1 MDFTTGVFR
10 KLLASLLDWGYGFMT
25 VGQAFQVRGEDNS
38 QQIILR
44 HDVDQ
49 RPENSLVTARIEYDL
64 GIRGTYYFRVTPNS
78 FNGSIMSE
86 ISSLGHEIGY
96 HYEDMELARQ
106 RVKFKIQ
113 DSRFKIQDSKFK
125 IQKLEGYGEAELAA
139 VAIESFR
146 ENLAGFRELAEVDTI
161 CMHGTPLSP
170 VDSRLLWKYYD
181 YHDYGILAEPY
192 FDFTL
197 EKMLYLTDTG
207 RQWNGEAVSIRD
219 KVFSRPGEYYESWK
233 RKPASGSAMQMTE
246 QSYGFQKGFRFRS
259 TGDIMMSGRS
269 GKLPRSLMITFHP
282 QRWSEGK
289 IRWLQE
295 LVAQNAKNQIKY
307 LINRFHVE

>member
-10 KLLASLLDWGYGFMT
+10 KLLASLLDLGYGFMT
-25 VGQAFQVRGEDNS
+25 VRQAFQVRGENNS

-64 GIRGTYYFRVTPNS
+64 GISGTYYFRVTPNS
-78 FNGSIMSE
+78 FNRRIMSE
-86 ISSLGHEIGY
+86 ILSLGHDIGY

-106 RVKFKIQ
+106 RV
-113 DSRFKIQDSKFK
+113 RFKIQGSRFK
-125 IQKLEGYGEAELAA
+125 IQKLEGYGEAALAA

-146 ENLAGFRELAEVDTI
+146 ENLAWFRELAEVDTI

-170 VDSRLLWKYYD
+170 IDSRLLWKYYD

-207 RQWNGEAVSIRD
+207 RRWNGETVSIRD
-219 KVFSRPGEYYESWK
+219 KVFSRPREYFESWK
-233 RKPASGSAMQMTE
+233 RKPVAGSAMQMTE
-246 QSYGFQKGFRFRS
+246 QSYGFQKGFRFGS
-259 TGDIMMSGRS
+259 TEDIMMSGRS
-269 GKLPRSLMITFHP
+269 GTLPTSLMVTLHP
-282 QRWSEGK
+282 QRWNEGK
-289 IRWLQE
+289 FRWLQE

-307 LINRFHVE
+307 LINRYKVE

>member
-1 MDFTTGVFR
+1 MDFTTGIFR
-10 KLLASLLDWGYGFMT
+10 KLLASLLDQGYGFRT
-25 VGQAFQVRGEDNS
+25 VRQAFQVRGEDNS
-38 QQIILR
+38 KQIILR

-49 RPENSLVTARIEYDL
+49 RPENSLVTARMEYDL
-64 GIRGTYYFRVTPNS
+64 GIRGTYYFRVTPGS
-78 FNGSIMSE
+78 FNRSIMSE

-96 HYEDMELARQ
+96 HYEDMDLAR
-106 RVKFKIQ
+106 RNVRFKIQDSGFRNQ
-113 DSRFKIQDSKFK
+113 DSRFKIQDPE
-125 IQKLEGYGEAELAA
+125 IYGEAELAA
-139 VAIESFR
+139 VAIDSFR
-146 ENLAGFRELAEVDTI
+146 ENLAGFRDIAEIDTI

-181 YHDYGILAEPY
+181 YHDYGVLTEPY

-219 KVFSRPGEYYESWK
+219 KVFNRSSEYYESWK
-233 RKPASGSAMQMTE
+233 RKPVAGSAMQMTD

-259 TGDIMMSGRS
+259 TGDIMLSGQS
-269 GKLPRSLMITFHP
+269 GKLPPSLMVTLHP
-282 QRWSEGK
+282 QRWNEGK

-295 LVAQNAKNQIKY
+295 LVAQTAKNQIKY
-307 LINRFHVE
+307 LINRYKVE